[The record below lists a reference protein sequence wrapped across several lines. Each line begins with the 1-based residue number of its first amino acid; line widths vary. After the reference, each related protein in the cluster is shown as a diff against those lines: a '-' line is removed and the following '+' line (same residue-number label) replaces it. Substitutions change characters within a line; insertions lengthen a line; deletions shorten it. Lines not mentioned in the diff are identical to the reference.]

1 MRTTIIIL
9 EITGGPFRGAH
20 MAKESH
26 ISAIA
31 SERRAISKRK
41 FDSNGVRKALIALL
55 LAIHK
60 QGRHHTVADV
70 LVAYEIIDSH
80 LEGRPHSMKSLAEKL
95 EIPYTSV
102 SRIIYS
108 LTSEA
113 APGGVLRLV
122 PDTHDRR
129 RKHIEVDI
137 DGLRANG
144 AQLRALEKAMI
155 DYYGSSVQALKKAI
169 PD

>member
-1 MRTTIIIL
+1 
-9 EITGGPFRGAH
+9 
-20 MAKESH
+20 MAKESRV
-26 ISAIA
+26 SAVA
-31 SERRAISKRK
+31 NEKRAVAKRK

-70 LVAYEIIDSH
+70 LVAYEVIDSH

-113 APGGVLRLV
+113 APGGILRLV
-122 PDTHDRR
+122 PDTRDRR

-137 DGLRANG
+137 DAFRTGG
-144 AQLRALEKAMI
+144 TQLRALEKAMI
-155 DYYGSSVQALKKAI
+155 DYYGSSVQGLKKAYA
-169 PD
+169 D

>member
-1 MRTTIIIL
+1 
-9 EITGGPFRGAH
+9 
-20 MAKESH
+20 MAKESRV
-26 ISAIA
+26 SAVA
-31 SERRAISKRK
+31 NEKRAVAKRK

-70 LVAYEIIDSH
+70 LVAYEVIDSH

-113 APGGVLRLV
+113 APGGILRLV
-122 PDTHDRR
+122 PDTRDRR

-137 DGLRANG
+137 DAFRTGG

-155 DYYGSSVQALKKAI
+155 DYYGSSVQGLKKAYA
-169 PD
+169 D